1 MIRYIIKILIY
12 SILIY
17 SFLNYNK
24 KPFSIYLSKKKKNDG
39 TVLLGNARILAN
51 IDNERFL
58 YTPNYTKIRN
68 YNKINNYTKIIE
80 KNSYNGKNAVQR
92 VAKTVNGGYNNKYIK
107 EKITKEGVVKY
118 VHMQP
123 DLVKPNMNDGL
134 GMKMHEC
141 EDKKHVLKESKIP
154 TNHKH
159 SAPEIDPLK
168 KQSQIALNNRHT
180 QDNMSESYNDYTLA
194 KLNSQHTLGDKNNNA
209 LKNELIKE
217 IRSYLLKNKNE
228 FNKYTDL
235 EVLDALKVILSNS
248 QFNKIP
254 PNDIDIMLYYA
265 LCEHPRV
272 HRSIPH
278 YHDEAL
284 KDRNKL
290 NRNNIRK
297 ETMVEHNKVGNN
309 IMQLQA
315 NRRRKNL
322 QHKVMV
328 DKNNLQHKVM
338 VDKNN
343 LQHKVMVDKN
353 NLQHKVLMDKNNLQ
367 HKVMVDKNNLQHKV
381 LMDKNN
387 LQHKVM
393 VDKNNLQ
400 HKVMVDKNHLPN
412 QNLVDKNNLQH
423 KVIVDK
429 NHLPNKNLVDKNNLQ
444 HKVIVDKNHLP
455 NKNLVDKNNLQH
467 KVIVDKNHL
476 PNKNLV
482 DKNNLQHKVIV
493 DKNHLPNKNLVDKN
507 NLQHKVIVDKNHLP
521 NKNLMDK
528 NHLMNK
534 NLANKNHL
542 PNKKLVDRNRL
553 TNKNLVERKN
563 SAQELVGKKRIND
576 NRSTTIRYRFDN
588 KKELSSN
595 YDLIKKQNIIKIK
608 NELNKVNNPIE
619 KSAKKENETL
629 HEYKHPINTGIK
641 NDELKAVNKV
651 SDLYDN
657 TKNDPSKKKERGV
670 ELYME
675 DKKGEKQQPKKKE
688 TVIEIYMDNKKE
700 DQQQSKKKETIIKIY
715 MDNKKE
721 EQQQPKKKEK
731 VIEIYMENKKK
742 ELENKIES
750 IKISD
755 TNRKY
760 DLSNKGGFENPN
772 NIKLGMNI
780 SNNIGNDDDLLERK
794 KKSLVQLNVNDKKDI
809 IRPQSENVKVLDISP
824 INKKKKNNNKKK
836 NFDENDFIDLFDND
850 DEESLLTEVQ
860 DNNKLDV
867 SLMDEV
873 YDETERLLFEKIIGQ
888 KRVKGKYYKVK
899 KYLKIFGLYILPIIG
914 ATVSMSLMGLQI
926 SNIMGADI
934 LNGSLIAAGKTT
946 IVEGTQCL
954 ANAAT
959 DVMQGITNDVLPS
972 INFSNFSF
980 DNLFSSIM
988 DAIESTTMV
997 GMKTASNTLA
1007 CVSDNMVSKAI
1018 SVATTCGISMACSQ
1032 IFYPLGI
1039 AVNIAFLIYTITKI
1053 IVKLDDMGKFDKFHK
1068 FRKKLI
1074 NKLKR
1079 KFNTKEKGK
1088 ITNNSYYT
1096 TSL

>member
-12 SILIY
+12 SIVIY
-17 SFLNYNK
+17 YFLNYNK
-24 KPFSIYLSKKKKNDG
+24 KSFSIYLSKKKKNDD

-51 IDNERFL
+51 IDNERLL
-58 YTPNYTKIRN
+58 YTPNHTKIRN
-68 YNKINNYTKIIE
+68 YNKINNYTKTKNYNKIIE
-80 KNSYNGKNAVQR
+80 KNSYNGKNTVQR
-92 VAKTVNGGYNNKYIK
+92 VAKTVNGGYNNKYTK
-107 EKITKEGVVKY
+107 EKMTKEGAVKY

-123 DLVKPNMNDGL
+123 DLVKSNMKDDL

-141 EDKKHVLKESKIP
+141 EDKKHVLKESKIT

-168 KQSQIALNNRHT
+168 KQSQIALSNRHT
-180 QDNMSESYNDYTLA
+180 KDNMSKSYNDYNLA
-194 KLNSQHTLGDKNNNA
+194 KLNSQHALSDKNNNA
-209 LKNELIKE
+209 LKNELINE

-235 EVLDALKVILSNS
+235 EVLDALKMILNNS

-254 PNDIDIMLYYA
+254 PNDIDIILYYA
-265 LCEHPRV
+265 LCEHPRA
-272 HRSIPH
+272 HRNIPY

-284 KDRNKL
+284 KEKNKL
-290 NRNNIRK
+290 NRTNTRK
-297 ETMVEHNKVGNN
+297 ETMAEHNKVGNN
-309 IMQLQA
+309 IMQLQT
-315 NRRRKNL
+315 NRRRK
-322 QHKVMV
+322 
-328 DKNNLQHKVM
+328 
-338 VDKNN
+338 
-343 LQHKVMVDKN
+343 

-367 HKVMVDKNNLQHKV
+367 HKVLADKNNLQHKI
-381 LMDKNN
+381 LADKNN
-387 LQHKVM
+387 LQHKILA
-393 VDKNNLQ
+393 DKNNLQ
-400 HKVMVDKNHLPN
+400 HKILMDKNDLQHKV
-412 QNLVDKNNLQH
+412 LVDKNN
-423 KVIVDK
+423 
-429 NHLPNKNLVDKNNLQ
+429 LPNKNLVDKN
-444 HKVIVDKNHLP
+444 HLM
-455 NKNLVDKNNLQH
+455 NKNLV
-467 KVIVDKNHL
+467 
-476 PNKNLV
+476 
-482 DKNNLQHKVIV
+482 
-493 DKNHLPNKNLVDKN
+493 
-507 NLQHKVIVDKNHLP
+507 
-521 NKNLMDK
+521 DK

-534 NLANKNHL
+534 NLVDKNRLMNKN
-542 PNKKLVDRNRL
+542 LVDKNRL
-553 TNKNLVERKN
+553 TNKNLVDKNRLMNKNLVERKN
-563 SAQELVGKKRIND
+563 SAQELVGKKRINN

-588 KKELSSN
+588 KKEMSSS

-608 NELNKVNNPIE
+608 NELNKVDNPIE
-619 KSAKKENETL
+619 KSAKKENEIL
-629 HEYKHPINTGIK
+629 HEYKHLINTGIK
-641 NDELKAVNKV
+641 NDELKTVNKV
-651 SDLYDN
+651 RDLYDN
-657 TKNDPSKKKERGV
+657 TKNDPSMKKERGV

-675 DKKGEKQQPKKKE
+675 DKKGEQQQPKKKE
-688 TVIEIYMDNKKE
+688 IVIEIYIDNKKE
-700 DQQQSKKKETIIKIY
+700 DQQQSKKKERIIEIH
-715 MDNKKE
+715 MEDKKG

-742 ELENKIES
+742 EIENKIES

-755 TNRKY
+755 TNKKY
-760 DLSNKGGFENPN
+760 DLSNKGGFETPN
-772 NIKLGMNI
+772 NIKMGMNV

-794 KKSLVQLNVNDKKDI
+794 KKSLMQLNVNDKKDI

-836 NFDENDFIDLFDND
+836 IFDENDFIDLFDND

-888 KRVKGKYYKVK
+888 KRVKGKYYKAK

-959 DVMQGITNDVLPS
+959 DVMQGITNDILPS
-972 INFSNFSF
+972 ISFSDFSF
-980 DNLFSSIM
+980 DKLFSTIM
-988 DAIESTTMV
+988 DTIENTTMV

-1018 SVATTCGISMACSQ
+1018 SVATTCGVSIACSQ

-1053 IVKLDDMGKFDKFHK
+1053 IVKLNDMGKFDKFHK
-1068 FRKKLI
+1068 YRKKLI
-1074 NKLKR
+1074 NKLK
-1079 KFNTKEKGK
+1079 KKSNIKE
-1088 ITNNSYYT
+1088 
-1096 TSL
+1096 